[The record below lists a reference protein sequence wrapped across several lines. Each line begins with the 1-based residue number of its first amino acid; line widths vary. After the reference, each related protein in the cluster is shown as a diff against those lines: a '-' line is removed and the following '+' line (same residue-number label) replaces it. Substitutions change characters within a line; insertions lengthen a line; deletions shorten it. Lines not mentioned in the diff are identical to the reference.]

1 MELIKDIF
9 NNEWVINIGTGLLVY
24 IITTIISKIILNKA
38 TNKEKQVDNA
48 NKEIIR
54 ILKLYVVEK
63 NMLNGDTKLD
73 KLLAEANRQIGELNA
88 YSLLIPNVDLYIK
101 MHVKIEANKSSRI
114 EGTRTTVEEDLLDV
128 SDINPEKRDDW
139 EEVQNYVKSTNYGV
153 ERIREGF
160 PVCTRLIREIHK
172 ILMNGV
178 RGEHKT
184 PGEFRTSQNWIG
196 GSMPSTAVYV
206 PPPHTEV
213 AECLTDFE
221 KFINNEE
228 IDTPDLIKIAILH
241 YQFESIHPF
250 LDGNGRIGRLL
261 VPLYIQSKG
270 MLVKSCLYI
279 SDYIERNKDTYYDM
293 LTRVRTHNDMISWI
307 KFFLQAVIETSKTAK
322 EKFRKVVELTME
334 MDKVI
339 MDLPVKP
346 ENAKKVIDVLYN
358 EPVINRKKLMEI
370 TNMKASTLKDT
381 VNALLERNIILEI
394 TGYSRN
400 QVFAFQNY
408 IDLFLT

>member
-1 MELIKDIF
+1 MKLEEYKSGEYVKMNDYKAFIP
-9 NNEWVINIGTGLLVY
+9 
-24 IITTIISKIILNKA
+24 SKINY
-38 TNKEKQVDNA
+38 NWGWD
-48 NKEIIR
+48 
-54 ILKLYVVEK
+54 
-63 NMLNGDTKLD
+63 DTKLD
-73 KLLAEANRQIGELNA
+73 KLLSEANRQIGELNA

-128 SDINPEKRDDW
+128 TDINPEKRDDW
-139 EEVQNYVKSTNYGV
+139 EEVQNYVKATNYGV
-153 ERIREGF
+153 ERIKEGF
-160 PVCTRLIREIHK
+160 PVCTRLIREIHE
-172 ILMNGV
+172 ILMQGV

-206 PPPHTEV
+206 PPPHKEI
-213 AECLTDFE
+213 AECLSDFE

-261 VPLYIQSKG
+261 IPLYIQSKG
-270 MLVKSCLYI
+270 MLEKSCLYI
-279 SDYIERNKDTYYDM
+279 SDYIERNKNTYYDM
-293 LTRVRTHNDMISWI
+293 LTRVRTHNDMIEWI
-307 KFFLQAVIETSKTAK
+307 KFFLEAVIETSKTAK

-339 MDLPVKP
+339 MELPIKP
-346 ENAKKVIDVLYN
+346 ENARKVLDVLYN
-358 EPVINRKKLMEI
+358 KPVVSRKKIIENTGMKFTTLVGVINAFLEKEI
-370 TNMKASTLKDT
+370 LVET
-381 VNALLERNIILEI
+381 
-394 TGYSRN
+394 TGFSRN
-400 QVFAFQNY
+400 QIFAFQKY
-408 IDLFLT
+408 IDLFLR

>member
-1 MELIKDIF
+1 VKIEQYKSGEYVKMNDYKAFIP
-9 NNEWVINIGTGLLVY
+9 
-24 IITTIISKIILNKA
+24 SKINY
-38 TNKEKQVDNA
+38 NWGWD
-48 NKEIIR
+48 
-54 ILKLYVVEK
+54 
-63 NMLNGDTKLD
+63 DTKLD

-128 SDINPEKRDDW
+128 TDINPEKRDDW
-139 EEVQNYVKSTNYGV
+139 EEVQNYVKATNYGV
-153 ERIREGF
+153 QRIREGF
-160 PVCTRLIREIHK
+160 PVCTRLIREIHG

-184 PGEFRTSQNWIG
+184 PGQYRVSQNWIG

-213 AECLTDFE
+213 GECLSDFE

-261 VPLYIQSKG
+261 IPLYIQSKG
-270 MLVKSCLYI
+270 MLEKSCLYI

-293 LTRVRTHNDMISWI
+293 LTRVRTHNDMIGWI
-307 KFFLQAVIETSKTAK
+307 KFFLEAVIETSKTAK
-322 EKFRKVVELTME
+322 EKFRNVVELTME
-334 MDKVI
+334 MDKII
-339 MDLPVKP
+339 MDLPVRP
-346 ENAKKVIDVLYN
+346 ENAKKVINALYD
-358 EPVINRKKLMEI
+358 EPVINRKKLIEL
-370 TNMKASTLKDT
+370 TNMKESTLKDT
-381 VNALLERNIILEI
+381 VNSLLKNNIIVET
-394 TGYSRN
+394 TGYTRN
-400 QVFAFQNY
+400 QVFAFQKY
-408 IDLFLT
+408 IDLFLK

>member
-1 MELIKDIF
+1 MKLEEYTSGKY
-9 NNEWVINIGTGLLVY
+9 INMNDYKAFIP
-24 IITTIISKIILNKA
+24 SKINH
-38 TNKEKQVDNA
+38 NWGWD
-48 NKEIIR
+48 
-54 ILKLYVVEK
+54 
-63 NMLNGDTKLD
+63 DTKLD

-128 SDINPEKRDDW
+128 TDINPEKRDDW
-139 EEVQNYVKSTNYGV
+139 EEVQNYVKATNYGV
-153 ERIREGF
+153 ERIKEGF

-172 ILMNGV
+172 ILMQGV

-196 GSMPSTAVYV
+196 GSMPTTAVYV
-206 PPPHTEV
+206 PPPHTEL

-221 KFINNEE
+221 KFINNEK

-261 VPLYIQSKG
+261 IPLYIQSKG
-270 MLVKSCLYI
+270 MLEKSCLYI

-293 LTRVRTHNDMISWI
+293 LTRVRTHNDIIGWI
-307 KFFLQAVIETSKTAK
+307 KFFLEAVIETSKTAK
-322 EKFRKVVELTME
+322 EKFRSVVELTMK
-334 MDKVI
+334 MDEI
-339 MDLPVKP
+339 ILDLPVKP
-346 ENAKKVIDVLYN
+346 ENARKVLNVLYD
-358 EPVINRKKLMEI
+358 EPVVSRKKILELI
-370 TNMKASTLKDT
+370 DIKPTTLN
-381 VNALLERNIILEI
+381 VSINALKEKNIIIET

-400 QVFAFQNY
+400 QIFAFQKY
-408 IDLFLT
+408 IDLFLK

>member
-1 MELIKDIF
+1 MKLEEYKSGKYVKMNDYKAFIP
-9 NNEWVINIGTGLLVY
+9 
-24 IITTIISKIILNKA
+24 SKINY
-38 TNKEKQVDNA
+38 NWGWD
-48 NKEIIR
+48 
-54 ILKLYVVEK
+54 
-63 NMLNGDTKLD
+63 DTKLD

-101 MHVKIEANKSSRI
+101 MHVKIEANNSSRI

-128 SDINPEKRDDW
+128 TDINPEKRDDW
-139 EEVQNYVKSTNYGV
+139 EEVQNYVKATNYGV

-160 PVCTRLIREIHK
+160 PVCTRLIREIHR
-172 ILMNGV
+172 ILMQGV

-184 PGEFRTSQNWIG
+184 PGEFRVSQNWIG

-206 PPPHTEV
+206 PPPHTEI
-213 AECLTDFE
+213 AKCLSDFE

-261 VPLYIQSKG
+261 IPLYIQSKG
-270 MLVKSCLYI
+270 MLEKSCLYI

-293 LTRVRTHNDMISWI
+293 LTRVRTHNDMIGWI
-307 KFFLQAVIETSKTAK
+307 KFFLEAVIETSKTAK
-322 EKFRKVVELTME
+322 EKFRSVVELTME

-339 MDLPVKP
+339 MDLSVKP
-346 ENAKKVIDVLYN
+346 ENARKVLDVLYD
-358 EPVINRKKLMEI
+358 EPIISRKKILEKI
-370 TNMKASTLKDT
+370 DIKPTTLNVT
-381 VNALLERNIILEI
+381 VNSLQERGIIQET

-400 QVFAFQNY
+400 QVFAFQKY
-408 IDLFLT
+408 IDLFLK

>member
-1 MELIKDIF
+1 MKLEEYKSGEYIKMNDYKAFIP
-9 NNEWVINIGTGLLVY
+9 NKINYNWGW
-24 IITTIISKIILNKA
+24 
-38 TNKEKQVDNA
+38 D
-48 NKEIIR
+48 
-54 ILKLYVVEK
+54 
-63 NMLNGDTKLD
+63 DTKLD

-114 EGTRTTVEEDLLDV
+114 EGTRTTVEEDLLDIA
-128 SDINPEKRDDW
+128 DINPEKRDDW
-139 EEVQNYVKSTNYGV
+139 EEVQNYVKATNYGV
-153 ERIREGF
+153 ERIKEGF

-172 ILMNGV
+172 ILMQGV
-178 RGEHKT
+178 RGEYKT
-184 PGEFRTSQNWIG
+184 PGEFRKSQNWIG
-196 GSMPSTAVYV
+196 GSMPSNAVYV
-206 PPPHTEV
+206 PPPHTEI

-221 KFINNEE
+221 KFINNEG

-261 VPLYIQSKG
+261 IPLYIQSKG
-270 MLVKSCLYI
+270 MLDKSCLYI

-307 KFFLQAVIETSKTAK
+307 KFFLEAVIETSKTAK
-322 EKFRKVVELTME
+322 EKFRKVVELTMK
-334 MDKVI
+334 MDKLLI
-339 MDLPVKP
+339 DLPVKA
-346 ENAKKVIDVLYN
+346 ENAKKVIDALYN
-358 EPVINRKKLMEI
+358 EPIINRKKLMEI
-370 TNMKASTLKDT
+370 TDIKPSTLKDT
-381 VNALLERNIILEI
+381 VNVLLENNIIIET

-408 IDLFLT
+408 INLFLK

>member
-1 MELIKDIF
+1 MKLEEYKSGEYVKMKDYKAFIP
-9 NNEWVINIGTGLLVY
+9 
-24 IITTIISKIILNKA
+24 SKINY
-38 TNKEKQVDNA
+38 NWGWD
-48 NKEIIR
+48 
-54 ILKLYVVEK
+54 
-63 NMLNGDTKLD
+63 DTKLD

-128 SDINPEKRDDW
+128 TDINPEKRDDW
-139 EEVQNYVKSTNYGV
+139 EEVQNYVKATNYGV
-153 ERIREGF
+153 ERIKNGF
-160 PVCTRLIREIHK
+160 PVCTRLIRELHK
-172 ILMNGV
+172 ILMQGV

-196 GSMPSTAVYV
+196 GSMPSNAVYV
-206 PPPHTEV
+206 PPPHTEI

-261 VPLYIQSKG
+261 IPLYIQSKG
-270 MLVKSCLYI
+270 MLDKSCLYI

-293 LTRVRTHNDMISWI
+293 LTRVRTHNDMIAWI
-307 KFFLQAVIETSKTAK
+307 KFFLEAVIETSKTAK
-322 EKFRKVVELTME
+322 EKFRNVVELTME

-339 MDLPVKP
+339 VNLPVKSD
-346 ENAKKVIDVLYN
+346 NVKKVIDVLYN
-358 EPVINRKKLMEI
+358 EPVINRKKLCDI
-370 TNMKASTLKDT
+370 TKIKEGTIKNII
-381 VNALLERNIILEI
+381 NCLLENNIIVET

-400 QVFAFQNY
+400 QIFTFQKY
-408 IDLFLT
+408 TDLFLK

>member
-1 MELIKDIF
+1 MKLEEYKSGEYVKMNDYKAFIP
-9 NNEWVINIGTGLLVY
+9 
-24 IITTIISKIILNKA
+24 SKINF
-38 TNKEKQVDNA
+38 NWGWD
-48 NKEIIR
+48 
-54 ILKLYVVEK
+54 
-63 NMLNGDTKLD
+63 DTKLD
-73 KLLAEANRQIGELNA
+73 KLLAEAHRQIGELNA

-128 SDINPEKRDDW
+128 TDINPEKRDDW
-139 EEVQNYVKSTNYGV
+139 EEVQNYVKATNYGI
-153 ERIREGF
+153 ERIRDGF
-160 PVCTRLIREIHK
+160 PVCTRLIREIHE
-172 ILMNGV
+172 ILMQGV
-178 RGEHKT
+178 RGEYKT
-184 PGEFRTSQNWIG
+184 PGEFRVSQNWIG

-213 AECLTDFE
+213 TECLSDFE

-261 VPLYIQSKG
+261 IPLYIQSKG
-270 MLVKSCLYI
+270 MLEKSCLYI

-293 LTRVRTHNDMISWI
+293 LTRVRTNNDMIGWI
-307 KFFLQAVIETSKTAK
+307 KFFLEAVIETSKTAK
-322 EKFRKVVELTME
+322 EKFRNVVKFTME

-339 MDLPVKP
+339 MELPVKP
-346 ENAKKVIDVLYN
+346 ENAKKVIDLLYD
-358 EPVINRKKLMEI
+358 EPVLTRNKMSEI
-370 TNMKASTLKDT
+370 TGIKLTTINGI
-381 VNALLERNIILEI
+381 VNALLDTGIITET

-400 QVFAFQNY
+400 QIFAFEKY
-408 IDLFLT
+408 INLFLK